1 MPWLKRVKSQH
12 TNTVIQPKTIKYVD
26 RLIIIPMAAER
37 TKTMSKLEA
46 GQNTDCFFMIIQKIA
61 IARNTG
67 IICQYPPRVY
77 PAARHPVDVA
87 RQKLKTIE

>member
-1 MPWLKRVKSQH
+1 
-12 TNTVIQPKTIKYVD
+12 
-26 RLIIIPMAAER
+26 
-37 TKTMSKLEA
+37 MSKLEA

-77 PAARHPVDVA
+77 PAARHPVDIA